1 MTAESNGIS
10 GTAGTAGTAK
20 PTGTTGATPRYT
32 EATLDQL
39 RTQGDPL
46 ADEVVATMFEQGEV
60 SDFNTL
66 MRFFTT
72 AGHKLPDG
80 LPKSAASYLEATG
93 MPPAWIDWDIME
105 RARLFF
111 MDNAAHINT
120 GLSFAAMP
128 ATYAIPRVAKLLA
141 STHSMDYPSRRMA
154 NTGQFVTYLMQTNAF
169 EEGSKFIPA
178 AQKVR
183 LLHAAVRHHLTR
195 SGRWDS
201 ERDGM
206 PLCQE
211 DMIGGQICFS
221 ILVLDAM
228 HRLGIHMSQEGAE
241 AYYYAWRVVGSM
253 LGCDMEAAPDNLTE
267 ARAYADL
274 YLLRNL
280 GPSEEGVR
288 LNNQLVRMYEDVVPG
303 TLFDPI
309 VPATVRFLVG
319 DTIAD
324 WLQIPRSPWDTAAKA
339 VPVILGM
346 LEAVEDSSPLG
357 EWALDKAGS
366 LVSGFELASLTRG
379 RVMQYAIP
387 EELKPDYGLRSQQ
400 ARNQRWVPPAPT
412 SVGAE

>member
-1 MTAESNGIS
+1 M
-10 GTAGTAGTAK
+10 
-20 PTGTTGATPRYT
+20 
-32 EATLDQL
+32 DQL

-46 ADEVVATMFEQGEV
+46 ADETVAAMFERGEV

-72 AGHKLPDG
+72 TGHKLPDG
-80 LPKSAASYLEATG
+80 LPQSAASYLEATG

-128 ATYAIPRVAKLLA
+128 TTYAVPRVAKLLA

-241 AYYYAWRVVGSM
+241 AYYYAWRVVGSI
-253 LGCDMEAAPDNLTE
+253 LGCDMAAPDNLTE

-288 LNNQLVRMYEDVVPG
+288 LNNQLMRMYEDVVPG

-319 DTIAD
+319 DTIAG

-366 LVSGFELASLTRG
+366 LLSGFELASLTRG

-412 SVGAE
+412 SVGAN

>member
-1 MTAESNGIS
+1 MTTPI
-10 GTAGTAGTAK
+10 
-20 PTGTTGATPRYT
+20 TPRYT
-32 EATLDQL
+32 EATLTAL
-39 RTQGDPL
+39 RQQGDSL
-46 ADEVVATMFEQGEV
+46 ADDTVAAMFEKGEV
-60 SDFNTL
+60 KDFNTL
-66 MRFFTT
+66 MRFFST
-72 AGHKLPDG
+72 AGTRLPEG
-80 LPKSAASYLEATG
+80 LPASAESFLQTTG
-93 MPPAWIDWDIME
+93 MPPSWVDWDVME

-128 ATYAIPRVAKLLA
+128 ATYAIPRVARLLA

-183 LLHAAVRHHLTR
+183 LLHAAIRYHLTR
-195 SGRWDS
+195 SEAWDVAQ
-201 ERDGM
+201 DGV

-228 HRLGIHMSQEGAE
+228 DRLGIHMSEEGAE
-241 AYYYAWRVVGSM
+241 AYYYAWKVVGAI
-253 LGCDMEAAPDNLTE
+253 LGCDMEAAPGNLTE
-267 ARAYADL
+267 AREYADL

-288 LNNQLVRMYEDVVPG
+288 LNQQLVKMYEDVVPG

-309 VPATVRFLVG
+309 VSATIRFLVG
-319 DTIAD
+319 DTIGD
-324 WLQIPRSPWDTAAKA
+324 WLQLPRTPWDTAAKA
-339 VPVILGM
+339 IPHVLNIL
-346 LEAVEDSSPLG
+346 ETIEDSSPLG

-366 LVSGFELASLTRG
+366 LLTTFELASLTRG

-387 EELKPDYGLRSQQ
+387 EELKSGYGVRSQ
-400 ARNQRWVPPAPT
+400 RSRTHRWTPPAST
-412 SVGAE
+412 VV

>member
-1 MTAESNGIS
+1 M
-10 GTAGTAGTAK
+10 
-20 PTGTTGATPRYT
+20 TGATGATEAAETTARYT
-32 EATLDQL
+32 EATLDEL
-39 RTQGDPL
+39 RNQGDPL
-46 ADEVVATMFEQGEV
+46 ADETVAAMFERGEV

-72 AGHKLPDG
+72 AGHKLPEG
-80 LPKSAASYLEATG
+80 LPQSAASYLEATG
-93 MPPAWIDWDIME
+93 MPPAWVDWDIME

-128 ATYAIPRVAKLLA
+128 ATYAVPRVAKLLA

-201 ERDGM
+201 ERDGV

-241 AYYYAWRVVGSM
+241 AYYYAWRVVGSI
-253 LGCDMEAAPDNLTE
+253 LGCDMTAAPDNLTE

-288 LNNQLVRMYEDVVPG
+288 LNNQLMRMYEDVVPG

-309 VPATVRFLVG
+309 VPATIRYLVG
-319 DTIAD
+319 DTIAG
-324 WLQIPRSPWDTAAKA
+324 WLQIPRGPWDTAAKA
-339 VPVILGM
+339 VPLVLGV
-346 LEAVEDSSPLG
+346 LETIEDSSPLG

-387 EELKPDYGLRSQQ
+387 EELKSGYGLRSQQ

-412 SVGAE
+412 SVGAN

>member
-1 MTAESNGIS
+1 MTTET
-10 GTAGTAGTAK
+10 TA
-20 PTGTTGATPRYT
+20 RYT
-32 EATLDQL
+32 DATLDDL

-46 ADEVVATMFEQGEV
+46 ADATVAAMFERGEV
-60 SDFNTL
+60 RDFNTL

-80 LPKSAASYLEATG
+80 LPQSAASYLETTG
-93 MPPAWIDWDIME
+93 MPPKWVDWDAME

-128 ATYAIPRVAKLLA
+128 ASYAVPRVAKLLA

-183 LLHAAVRHHLTR
+183 LLHAAVRHHLTT
-195 SGRWDS
+195 SGRWDT
-201 ERDGM
+201 ERHGT

-228 HRLGIHMSQEGAE
+228 HRLGIHMSEEGAE

-274 YLLRNL
+274 YLVRNL
-280 GPSEEGVR
+280 GPSEDGVR
-288 LNNQLVRMYEDVVPG
+288 LNNQLMRMYEDVVPG
-303 TLFDPI
+303 TIFDPI
-309 VPATVRFLVG
+309 VPATIRFLVG

-324 WLQIPRSPWDTAAKA
+324 WLQIPRSHWDTAAKA
-339 VPVILGM
+339 VPLVLGA
-346 LEAVEDSSPLG
+346 LETIEDSSPLG

-366 LVSGFELASLTRG
+366 LLSAFELGSLTRG

-387 EELKPDYGLRSQQ
+387 EELKSDYGVRSQQ

-412 SVGAE
+412 SAGAF

>member
-1 MTAESNGIS
+1 MTTE
-10 GTAGTAGTAK
+10 K
-20 PTGTTGATPRYT
+20 TPKHYT
-32 EATLDQL
+32 DAALDEL
-39 RTQGDPL
+39 RSQGDPL
-46 ADEVVATMFEQGEV
+46 ADETVAAMFERGEV
-60 SDFNTL
+60 RDFNTL
-66 MRFFTT
+66 MRFFST

-80 LPKSAASYLEATG
+80 LPESAASFLEATG
-93 MPPAWIDWDIME
+93 MPPKWVDWDIME

-111 MDNAAHINT
+111 MDNAPHINT

-128 ATYAIPRVAKLLA
+128 ATYAVPRVAKLLA

-183 LLHAAVRHHLTR
+183 LLHAAVRHHLTE
-195 SGRWDS
+195 SGRWDTAK
-201 ERDGM
+201 DGL

-228 HRLGIHMSQEGAE
+228 HRLGIHMSDEGAE
-241 AYYYAWRVVGSM
+241 AYYYAWRVVGSI

-274 YLLRNL
+274 YLARNL
-280 GPSEEGVR
+280 GPSEDGVR
-288 LNNQLVRMYEDVVPG
+288 LNNQLMRMYEDVVPG

-309 VPATVRFLVG
+309 VPATIRFLVG
-319 DTIAD
+319 PTIAD
-324 WLQIPRSPWDTAAKA
+324 WLQIPRSVWDTAAKA
-339 VPVILGM
+339 VPVVLGL
-346 LEAVEDSSPLG
+346 LETVEDSGPLG

-366 LVSGFELASLTRG
+366 LLTTFELASLTRG

-387 EELKPDYGLRSQQ
+387 EELKSEYGVRSQ
-400 ARNQRWVPPAPT
+400 ASRTHRWVPPAPT
-412 SVGAE
+412 PAVP

>member
-1 MTAESNGIS
+1 MTTE
-10 GTAGTAGTAK
+10 
-20 PTGTTGATPRYT
+20 TTERTEPAARYT
-32 EATLDQL
+32 DPVLDEL

-46 ADEVVATMFEQGEV
+46 ADATVAAMFERGEV
-60 SDFNTL
+60 RDFNTL

-72 AGHKLPDG
+72 AGNKLPQG
-80 LPKSAASYLEATG
+80 LPSSAASYLEATG
-93 MPPAWIDWDIME
+93 MPPKWVDWDIME

-128 ATYAIPRVAKLLA
+128 ATYAVPRVAKLLA

-183 LLHAAVRHHLTR
+183 LLHAAVRRHLTK
-195 SGRWDS
+195 SGRWDT
-201 ERDGM
+201 ERDGV

-228 HRLGIHMSQEGAE
+228 HRLGIHMSEEGAE

-253 LGCDMEAAPDNLTE
+253 LGCDMEAAPKDLTG
-267 ARAYADL
+267 ARAYADS
-274 YLLRNL
+274 YLTRNL
-280 GPSEEGVR
+280 GPSEDGVR
-288 LNNQLVRMYEDVVPG
+288 LNNQLMRMYEDVVPG

-309 VPATVRFLVG
+309 VPATIRFLVG
-319 DTIAD
+319 PTIAD
-324 WLQIPRSPWDTAAKA
+324 WLQVPRSPWDTAAKA
-339 VPVILGM
+339 VPVVLGL
-346 LEAVEDSSPLG
+346 LETIEDSSPLG
-357 EWALDKAGS
+357 EWALDKAGN
-366 LVSGFELASLTRG
+366 LLTTFELGSLTRG

-387 EELKPDYGLRSQQ
+387 EELKSGYGIRSQQ
-400 ARNQRWVPPAPT
+400 RRNQRWVPPAPT
-412 SVGAE
+412 TTEMD

>member
-1 MTAESNGIS
+1 MT
-10 GTAGTAGTAK
+10 T
-20 PTGTTGATPRYT
+20 PTTPRYT
-32 EATLDQL
+32 EATLDAL
-39 RTQGDPL
+39 RRQGDPL
-46 ADEVVATMFEQGEV
+46 ADETVAAMFEQGQV
-60 SDFNTL
+60 QDFNTL
-66 MRFFTT
+66 MRFFST
-72 AGHKLPDG
+72 AGTHLPEA
-80 LPKSAASYLEATG
+80 LPASAASFLQTTG
-93 MPPAWIDWDIME
+93 MPPSWVDWDLME

-128 ATYAIPRVAKLLA
+128 ATYAIPRVARLLA

-183 LLHAAVRHHLTR
+183 LLHAAVRYHLTH
-195 SGRWDS
+195 SDRWDVAQ
-201 ERDGM
+201 DGV

-228 HRLGIHMSQEGAE
+228 DRLGIHMSEEGAE
-241 AYYYAWRVVGSM
+241 AYYYAWRVVGTI
-253 LGCDMEAAPDNLTE
+253 LGCDMEAAPRNLTE
-267 ARAYADL
+267 AREYADL

-280 GPSEEGVR
+280 GPSEDGVR
-288 LNNQLVRMYEDVVPG
+288 LNQQLVKMYEDVVPG

-309 VPATVRFLVG
+309 VSATIRFLVG
-319 DTIAD
+319 DTIGD
-324 WLQIPRSPWDTAAKA
+324 WLQLPRTPWDTVAKA
-339 VPVILGM
+339 IPHVLNV
-346 LEAVEDSSPLG
+346 LETIEDSSPLG

-366 LVSGFELASLTRG
+366 LLTTFELASLTRG

-387 EELKPDYGLRSQQ
+387 EELKQEYGVRSQ
-400 ARNQRWVPPAPT
+400 RSRTHRWTPPAST
-412 SVGAE
+412 VV